1 MNSATNSA
9 TYPATY
15 PATNNSKPE
24 IDFSR
29 LKAIKK
35 LKSSIST
42 RNRSTSDFIKPNGR
56 SADFCLSI
64 AYGCL
69 LGCSYCY
76 VQRHN
81 LNGNPLTIYS
91 NKDELFVA
99 ILKHHNLLFTPKP
112 STFKPC
118 DSNYPSGES
127 DLINYTYDI
136 GESVDV
142 LLKVIS
148 SDLNWWLTN
157 LINVPYLKPTFATKI
172 STPAAISRLI
182 DCPVPR
188 KARIRASVAPQNI
201 IDQTEIMTAKVT
213 DRIAGL
219 NLAYEKGYEC
229 HLNFSPIIVTP
240 TWVED
245 YSNLMILLDELLSP
259 KVKEQLHCEVIFLTH
274 HPALSNWNA
283 KNFPL
288 DSESLLW
295 TPENQEFKTNGRGY
309 DVKRY
314 KWQLK
319 SRYISTFKQ
328 LLSKY
333 MPYCT
338 IRYIF

>member
-1 MNSATNSA
+1 MNFIFMNSATFPNS
-9 TYPATY
+9 
-15 PATNNSKPE
+15 SV
-24 IDFSR
+24 DFPK
-29 LKAIKK
+29 LKAIKE
-35 LKSSIST
+35 LKSRIST
-42 RNRSTSDFIKPNGR
+42 KNRSTGDFIKPNGR

-64 AYGCL
+64 AHGCL

-81 LNGNPLTIYS
+81 LNGNPLTMYS
-91 NKDELFVA
+91 NKDELFVE
-99 ILKHHNLLFTPKP
+99 ILKHYNLLSTPKP

-118 DSNYPSGES
+118 DSKYPSGES
-127 DLINYTYDI
+127 DLNNYTYDI

-148 SDLNWWLTN
+148 SDLNWWLDK
-157 LINVPYLKPTFATKI
+157 LISLPYLKPTFATKI
-172 STPAAISRLI
+172 STPAAISRLM

-229 HLNFSPIIVTP
+229 HLNFSPVIVTP

-245 YSNLMILLDELLSP
+245 YSNLMILLDQLLSP
-259 KVKEQLHCEVIFLTH
+259 EVKKQLHCEVIFLLH
-274 HPALSNWNA
+274 HTGLSEWNR
-283 KNFPL
+283 KHFPL

-295 TPENQEFKTNGRGY
+295 TPQNQEFKTNGRGY

-319 SRYISTFKQ
+319 SLYVSTFKQ

-333 MPYCT
+333 MPYCR